1 MPTLDDLRRL
11 YLESQQD
18 SDYRFDWQN
27 LGGENKPLYY
37 GIGKPGTSD
46 SSPTWK
52 IQKFTFVYDTASA
65 KYLLTKTF
73 IRTGAWTNRANLF

>member
-18 SDYRFDWQN
+18 SDYRFDWQS

-37 GIGKPGTSD
+37 GTGKPGTAD

-52 IQKFTFVYDTASA
+52 IQKFVFELHASG
-65 KYLLTKTF
+65 KYVLTKTF
-73 IRTGAWTNRANLF
+73 IRTGAWDNRANLF